1 MKIVID
7 KELRVDEQGKQYH
20 YTEWDK
26 KLSDGTP
33 FHQIVYL
40 PEPVIITKEQKK
52 SELDR
57 ACHEYIIQGFT
68 HNDKV
73 YDFEL
78 ENQVNMEA
86 IKNNFALGFITEY
99 DYYAKGEQCTAY
111 TKDDFMA
118 LYSAGQEHKFG
129 AIVKY
134 KQLCAQVD
142 ATEDYESITW

>member
-1 MKIVID
+1 MYKV
-7 KELRVDEQGKQYH
+7 KNNRVFYGTSISSLYLGDTDAKDGEYEQRP
-20 YTEWDK
+20 T
-26 KLSDGTP
+26 L
-33 FHQIVYL
+33 II
-40 PEPVIITKEQKK
+40 PEQPKPSRDSVKAK
-52 SELDR
+52 LDR

-68 HNDKV
+68 HDDKV

-99 DYYAKGEQCTAY
+99 DYYAKGEQCTTY